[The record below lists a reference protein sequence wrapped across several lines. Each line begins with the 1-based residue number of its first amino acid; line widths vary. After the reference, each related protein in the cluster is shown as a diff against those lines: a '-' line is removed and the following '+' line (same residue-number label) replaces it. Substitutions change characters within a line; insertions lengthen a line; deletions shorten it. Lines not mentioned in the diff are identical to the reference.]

1 MVRRIYFDVLVVK
14 GFKVKFEDLEKSIWV
29 LEKWIWVLEKSW
41 KSPEICFGKRER
53 SLATSFI
60 YKSHNI

>member
-14 GFKVKFEDLEKSIWV
+14 GFKVKFEDLEKS
-29 LEKWIWVLEKSW
+29 IWVLEKSW

>member
-29 LEKWIWVLEKSW
+29 LEKSW

-53 SLATSFI
+53 NLATSFI